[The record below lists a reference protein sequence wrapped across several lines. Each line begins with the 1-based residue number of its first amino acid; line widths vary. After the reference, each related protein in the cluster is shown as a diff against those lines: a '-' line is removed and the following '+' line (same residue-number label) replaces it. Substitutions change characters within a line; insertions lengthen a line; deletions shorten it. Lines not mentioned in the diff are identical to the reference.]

1 MKKPNSFF
9 GIGLG
14 LISLSA
20 LLHYA
25 HYLIFQD
32 LHHTLIYLTADIA
45 FIPLEV
51 FFVTMVLDKILENR
65 EKKHL
70 LEKLNMLVGLF
81 YNEIGL
87 GIFATLV
94 NADKEIKSISEN
106 CILTVKSDKNEFK
119 KIENQIKEHNHRI
132 NIADIN
138 LIKLRN
144 DIYEHRELLVNL
156 ISNPSLLEHEEFS
169 ELLMAVFHLKEEL
182 FMKNIYE
189 DQSKMKQADLDHLKV
204 DIERAYRHLSGEWVS
219 YMKHLKEKYP
229 FLYIT
234 AIIKNP
240 YDFRSEEEIEKQM
253 TNNK

>member
-1 MKKPNSFF
+1 MKKLNSFW

-14 LISLSA
+14 LISISL
-20 LLHYA
+20 LLHYL
-25 HYLIFQD
+25 HYLIFRD
-32 LHHTLIYLTADIA
+32 LHHTMIYLTEDIA

-51 FFVTMVLDKILENR
+51 FFVTMVLDRFLVNR

-87 GIFATLV
+87 NIFDKLV
-94 NADKEIKSISEN
+94 KADKEIELISKN
-106 CILTVKSDKNEFK
+106 CILTVNSDKNDFKNVEK
-119 KIENQIKEHNHRI
+119 KIKKHNHKLDIKE
-132 NIADIN
+132 IN
-138 LIKLRN
+138 LIKLRD

-169 ELLMAVFHLKEEL
+169 ELLMSIFHLKEEL
-182 FMKNIYE
+182 FMKEIHE
-189 DQSKMKQADLDHLKV
+189 DQSKMKKNDLDHLNV
-204 DIERAYRHLSGEWVS
+204 DIERAYKHLAGEWVK

-229 FLYIT
+229 FLYVT

-240 YDFRSEEEIEKQM
+240 YDFRNKEEIEK
-253 TNNK
+253 N

>member
-1 MKKPNSFF
+1 MKKSNSFWS
-9 GIGLG
+9 IGVG

-20 LLHYA
+20 LLHYL
-25 HYLIFQD
+25 HYLVFQD
-32 LHHTLIYLTADIA
+32 LHHTMIYLTADIA

-70 LEKLNMLVGLF
+70 LEKLNMLIGLF

-87 GIFATLV
+87 DIFDSLV
-94 NADKEIKSISEN
+94 QADKEINSLSEN
-106 CILTVKSDKNEFK
+106 CILTVKSDKAEFK
-119 KIENQIKEHNHRI
+119 QIEKHIKEHKHRV

-169 ELLMAVFHLKEEL
+169 ELLMSVFHLKEEL
-182 FMKNIYE
+182 FMKNIHE
-189 DQSKMKQADLDHLKV
+189 DQSKMKQSDLDHLKV
-204 DIERAYRHLSGEWVS
+204 DLERAYKHLSGEWVR

-229 FLYIT
+229 FLYVT

-240 YDFRSEEEIEKQM
+240 YDFRDEEEIEREM
-253 TNNK
+253 NNKK